1 MIENEN
7 AGPASS
13 ANGGVRLVPSV
24 SNGVFDHL
32 SRGALRPHL
41 VRSMVFLAIVI
52 IFATIWM
59 IGLTFS
65 ALSALS
71 QVGVHAPDLGPE
83 TDSFL
88 SLLGLG
94 GIVVFGLGW
103 LVSLFV
109 TAREFVDEGG
119 VLVPNASVQLSD
131 VYNALRAVVDIGCP
145 DLSVQVREGEVG
157 RTVRVSQ
164 GQVWA
169 VIVLREAGPH
179 LYLGWAMWRARST
192 ARLFGRVFAD
202 LVAGAGPDDARLI
215 EASSSGVLREL
226 LRIATEQSLP
236 RPR

>member
-1 MIENEN
+1 
-7 AGPASS
+7 
-13 ANGGVRLVPSV
+13 V
-24 SNGVFDHL
+24 
-32 SRGALRPHL
+32 
-41 VRSMVFLAIVI
+41 VFLAIVI
-52 IFATIWM
+52 MFATIWM

-71 QVGVHAPDLGPE
+71 QVGVHTPDLGPG

-103 LVSLFV
+103 LISLFV
-109 TAREFVDEGG
+109 AAREFVDEGG
-119 VLVPNASVQLSD
+119 VLIPNASEQLSD

-145 DLSVQVREGEVG
+145 GLSVQVREGEVG
-157 RTVRVSQ
+157 RTVRLSH

-169 VIVLREAGPH
+169 VIVVREAGPH

-236 RPR
+236 RPH

>member
-1 MIENEN
+1 MAENEN

-13 ANGGVRLVPSV
+13 VSGGTLVPSV
-24 SNGVFDHL
+24 SIGVFDHL

-41 VRSMVFLAIVI
+41 VRSVVFLAIII

-71 QVGVHAPDLGPE
+71 QVGVHAPDLGPG

-94 GIVVFGLGW
+94 GIVMFGLGW
-103 LVSLFV
+103 LISLFIA
-109 TAREFVDEGG
+109 AREFVDEGG
-119 VLVPNASVQLSD
+119 VLVPNASEQLSD
-131 VYNALRAVVDIGCP
+131 LHNAVRAVVDSGCP
-145 DLSVQVREGEVG
+145 GLSVQGWEGEVS
-157 RTVRVSQ
+157 RTVRVSH

-169 VIVLREAGPH
+169 VVVVREAGPH
-179 LYLGWAMWRARST
+179 LYLGWTMWRARST
-192 ARLFGRVFAD
+192 ASLVGRVFAD
-202 LVAGAGPDDARLI
+202 LVAGAEPDDSRLI

-226 LRIATEQSLP
+226 LRTAAEQSLP

>member
-1 MIENEN
+1 MAENEN

-13 ANGGVRLVPSV
+13 VSGDPPLVLSV
-24 SNGVFDHL
+24 STGVFDHL

-41 VRSMVFLAIVI
+41 VRSVVFLAVVI
-52 IFATIWM
+52 IFATVWL

-65 ALSALS
+65 TLSALS
-71 QVGVHAPDLGPE
+71 QVGVHAPDLGPG

-103 LVSLFV
+103 LISLFV
-109 TAREFVDEGG
+109 AAREFVDEGG
-119 VLVPNASVQLSD
+119 VLVPNASEQLSD
-131 VYNALRAVVDIGCP
+131 VYNAVLAVVDSGCP
-145 DLSVQVREGEVG
+145 GFSVRGSDGEGS
-157 RTVRVSQ
+157 RTVRVSH

-169 VIVLREAGPH
+169 MVVVRVAGPH
-179 LYLGWAMWRARST
+179 LYLGWTMWRVRST
-192 ARLFGRVFAD
+192 AALFGRVFAD
-202 LVAGAGPDDARLI
+202 LVAGAGPDESRLI

-226 LRIATEQSLP
+226 LRAAADRSLP